1 MSTLP
6 TFPPAPR
13 RQRKDG
19 WSPARQAAFIQ
30 ALEVSGSVAAAA
42 ETVGMDEG
50 SAYRL
55 RRHPEAEGFRR
66 AWAVAVARTWQR
78 VEQTALERVIHGEIE
93 TIERDGM
100 VVMTRRRPCSD
111 RLMIHMLK
119 QQVERLEQEAAARA
133 AAQEAADTAPRWMA
147 EERRP
152 QPPLSA
158 EAEETRA
165 LHALQA
171 EMAALPD
178 AHGWD
183 ARTLALTTD
192 HDGPVPPLPSPPKT
206 LHPADG
212 RLTVHAKAARVRD
225 AGRVPEAAKASDAL
239 VRDTLVRDAAQDAVR
254 SRKARK
260 TRLATGLSTAPEVIR
275 AGVGG
280 NFVPRPYDP
289 GVGLSPKWPLNAELP
304 ASGALDSGA
313 RKADAFNPS

>member
-1 MSTLP
+1 MSILP
-6 TFPPAPR
+6 TFTPVPR
-13 RQRKDG
+13 RQRSDG

-30 ALEVSGSVAAAA
+30 ALEVCGSVAAAA

-66 AWAVAVARTWQR
+66 AWAVAQARVWQR
-78 VEQTALERVIHGEIE
+78 VEQVALERVIHGELE

-119 QQVERLEQEAAARA
+119 QQVERLEREAAART

-165 LHALQA
+165 LVDLHAGI
-171 EMAALPD
+171 AALPD
-178 AHGWD
+178 SHGWD
-183 ARTLALTTD
+183 ARTLALTID
-192 HDGPVPPLPSPPKT
+192 HDGAVPPLPSTPKM
-206 LHPADG
+206 LRPDDG
-212 RLTVHAKAARVRD
+212 RLAMRSEAVRPEAVRSGAARVRD
-225 AGRVPEAAKASDAL
+225 PANP
-239 VRDTLVRDAAQDAVR
+239 
-254 SRKARK
+254 RKARK
-260 TRLATGLSTAPEVIR
+260 TLLSTGLSPEPEVIR
-275 AGVGG
+275 AGAGS

-289 GVGLSPKWPLNAELP
+289 GVGLSPQWPLNANWRD
-304 ASGALDSGA
+304 SGPLDSGPL
-313 RKADAFNPS
+313 NPS

>member
-6 TFPPAPR
+6 TFTPVPR
-13 RQRKDG
+13 RQRSDG

-30 ALEVSGSVAAAA
+30 ALEVCGSVAAAA

-66 AWAVAVARTWQR
+66 AWAVAVARTWAR
-78 VEQTALERVIHGEIE
+78 VEQTALERVIHGDIE

-100 VVMTRRRPCSD
+100 VVMTRRQPCSD

-119 QQVERLEQEAAARA
+119 QQMERLEREAAARA

-165 LHALQA
+165 LHDLQA
-171 EMAALPD
+171 DIAALPD
-178 AHGWD
+178 SHGWD
-183 ARTLALTTD
+183 ARTLALTID

-206 LHPADG
+206 LRPDDG
-212 RLTVHAKAARVRD
+212 RLAVRSDVMRSGAARVRD
-225 AGRVPEAAKASDAL
+225 PASA
-239 VRDTLVRDAAQDAVR
+239 
-254 SRKARK
+254 RKARK
-260 TRLATGLSTAPEVIR
+260 TLLSTGLSPEPEVIR
-275 AGVGG
+275 AGTGS

-289 GVGLSPKWPLNAELP
+289 GVGLSPKWPLNGNLP
-304 ASGALDSGA
+304 NPGA
-313 RKADAFNPS
+313 RNADALNPS